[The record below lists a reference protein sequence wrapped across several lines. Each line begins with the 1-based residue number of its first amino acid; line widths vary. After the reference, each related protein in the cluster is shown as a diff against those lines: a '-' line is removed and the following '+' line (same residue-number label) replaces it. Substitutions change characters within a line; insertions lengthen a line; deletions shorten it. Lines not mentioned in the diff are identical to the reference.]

1 MIGCRE
7 FLSSCQ
13 AESKSYAS
21 LTFKLSQHSKLPSV
35 FSLTLSKCTFGNA
48 IFFSVTAMDAVYAL
62 KCQDRT
68 LYELGGQVSK
78 ESVVLHR
85 WESTIRSFGIINWV
99 DNVNWPPLMKD
110 SIWRRANARNVRF
123 ETLSGGQVM
132 LSTVRD
138 PVTVTEKINEKLT
151 VTVLLQPEIPLQ
163 RHWEKGRETDN
174 DIYIDSN
181 RNKCSIAIQE
191 TAIVRAMMKERT
203 IETYPKTGVFPQIL
217 TLTLTLVLTITITMA
232 R

>member
-1 MIGCRE
+1 MQAWPSNYPNIQNCPQFSASR
-7 FLSSCQ
+7 FQSVLSEMQS
-13 AESKSYAS
+13 
-21 LTFKLSQHSKLPSV
+21 
-35 FSLTLSKCTFGNA
+35 
-48 IFFSVTAMDAVYAL
+48 FFSVTAMDAVYAL

-181 RNKCSIAIQE
+181 RNKCSIAVQE

>member
-1 MIGCRE
+1 MFVIGCRE
-7 FLSSCQ
+7 FLSSFQ

-21 LTFKLSQHSKLPSV
+21 LTFKFSQHSKLPSV
-35 FSLTLSKCTFGNA
+35 FSLSLSKCTFGNA

-85 WESTIRSFGIINWV
+85 WEGTIRSFGIINWV

-110 SIWRRANARNVRF
+110 SLWWRANARNVSF
-123 ETLSGGQVM
+123 ETLSGGQVT

-151 VTVLLQPEIPLQ
+151 VTVFLQPEIPLQ

-181 RNKCSIAIQE
+181 RNKCSSSTRDSNSE
-191 TAIVRAMMKERT
+191 SDGER
-203 IETYPKTGVFPQIL
+203 ENDRDLP
-217 TLTLTLVLTITITMA
+217 
-232 R
+232 